1 MTMTLCEQGVR
12 PLDSAIVDYC
22 CAFFGKILARSWQEL
37 PTHGQYQ
44 AHQLLDVKDYFLAA
58 LTNHFLAGEDV
69 EQLLAMQ
76 PLWQAGENSHAMLDA
91 FEVGLVRQCTEDC
104 AKHLMTIHH
113 KLDMAQSY
121 NAHAFDPRSLMAY
134 MLVAA
139 KQAGLTRLVGISLC
153 HAFIKRMGTRIG
165 VFYATLEDVVAGY
178 ITSLQVEQGHRSG
191 VAEVETERCEFSL
204 MRSSEASQSV
214 DSLIHYTQRFYTTKL
229 YGHSTHPI
237 LHSLFQCVYATLLCY
252 IRDCHQDVQ
261 KKSEIMR
268 QLLQELY
275 ALTELDD
282 AVDRI
287 FTKQLEPL
295 FKRLSQPEPY
305 QQKTLLY
312 VCDQLRIM
320 RKAMRE
326 RPLYSSYEE
335 PKATATQQR
344 HYERPA
350 HFNDRS
356 RTGTISDANT
366 SNVFYYTQNIV
377 TRALQ
382 FEAKGEVA
390 HFIDRYWRHVLLVAG
405 LQHGID
411 SRVWAHAESLMLAL
425 MPYATLASADDVIK
439 HQALKGLASIGK
451 FYLSFNDFLEQEN
464 FVSED
469 RMYAYTQGDR
479 PLYKH

>member
-1 MTMTLCEQGVR
+1 MTLCEQGIR

-22 CAFFGKILARSWQEL
+22 CAFFGKTLASSWQEL

-44 AHQLLDVKDYFLAA
+44 AHKLLDVKDYFLAA

-69 EQLLAMQ
+69 EQLLVAQ
-76 PLWQAGENSHAMLDA
+76 SLWQADENPRNMLDA
-91 FEVGLVRQCTEDC
+91 FEVGLVRKCTEDC

-134 MLVAA
+134 MLVAV
-139 KQAGLTRLVGISLC
+139 KQAGLSRLVGMSLC
-153 HAFIKRMGTRIG
+153 HAFIKRMGARIG

-178 ITSLQVEQGHRSG
+178 ITSLQTQADRPCKIVSED
-191 VAEVETERCEFSL
+191 AERCEYSL
-204 MRSSEASQSV
+204 MRSSEAAQSV
-214 DSLIHYTQRFYTTKL
+214 ESLIHYTQRFYTTKL
-229 YGHSTHPI
+229 HGHTTHPI

-282 AVDRI
+282 ALDRV

-326 RPLYSSYEE
+326 RPLYGNSEDT
-335 PKATATQQR
+335 KVADTWQR
-344 HYERPA
+344 RYERPA
-350 HFNDRS
+350 HFE
-356 RTGTISDANT
+356 GHIKKGALSDANT

-377 TRALQ
+377 TQALQ
-382 FEAKGEVA
+382 FEAKGEIA

-405 LQHGID
+405 LQHGLD
-411 SRVWAHAESLMLAL
+411 GEAWAQAESLMRAL
-425 MPYATLASADDVIK
+425 MPYATLASSDDVLK

>member
-1 MTMTLCEQGVR
+1 MTLCEQGVR

-22 CAFFGKILARSWQEL
+22 CAFFGKTLANSWQEL

-44 AHQLLDVKDYFLAA
+44 PYKLLDVKDYFLAA

-69 EQLLAMQ
+69 EQLLAVQ
-76 PLWQAGENSHAMLDA
+76 PLWQAGENLRNMLDA
-91 FEVGLVRQCTEDC
+91 FEVGLVRKCTEDC

-134 MLVAA
+134 MLVAV
-139 KQAGLTRLVGISLC
+139 KQAGLSRLVGISLC
-153 HAFIKRMGTRIG
+153 HAFIKRMGARIG
-165 VFYATLEDVVAGY
+165 VFYSTLEDVVAGY
-178 ITSLQVEQGHRSG
+178 ITSLQTQADRPCKV
-191 VAEVETERCEFSL
+191 VDDNTERCEYSL
-204 MRSSEASQSV
+204 MRASEAAQSV
-214 DSLIHYTQRFYTTKL
+214 ESLIHYTQRFYTTKL

-282 AVDRI
+282 AVDRV

-335 PKATATQQR
+335 PKATATQPS

-350 HFNDRS
+350 HFD
-356 RTGTISDANT
+356 GHPVKGAMADADTN
-366 SNVFYYTQNIV
+366 NVFYYTQSIV
-377 TRALQ
+377 TQALQ

-405 LQHGID
+405 LQKGLD
-411 SRVWAHAESLMLAL
+411 GEAWAQAESLMRAL

-451 FYLSFNDFLEQEN
+451 SYLSFNDFLEQEN